1 MLSTVPDIQ
10 VVGFETGLHKALA
23 ARPMLVQAQVEVRI
37 QLDCL
42 LLRTVLLNDLE
53 TYLLLFLLGLGLLHL
68 RIIDHRV
75 LLVQLIH
82 VWLNKRVLFRLLAKN
97 VFLADLLL
105 NVVGNLHDF
114 FPRLLAKAEYTPG
127 EVFEARSVQLEWLFF
142 VL

>member
-1 MLSTVPDIQ
+1 
-10 VVGFETGLHKALA
+10 
-23 ARPMLVQAQVEVRI
+23 MLVQAQVEVRI

-42 LLRTVLLNDLE
+42 LLRTVLINDLE

-114 FPRLLAKAEYTPG
+114 FSRLLAKAEYTPG